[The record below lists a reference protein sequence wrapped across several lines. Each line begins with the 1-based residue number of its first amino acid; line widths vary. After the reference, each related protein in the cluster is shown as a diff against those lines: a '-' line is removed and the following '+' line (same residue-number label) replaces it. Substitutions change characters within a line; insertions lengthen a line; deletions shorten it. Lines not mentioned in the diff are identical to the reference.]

1 MERTIILRSVSCLS
15 GDIFRSHWGP
25 HPADVAFIAMSC
37 NLLSKNL
44 QEKKEQL
51 ISSFKCGMH
60 DVLLYRQVF
69 CVFYLLGDKRS
80 NKEKNSLIQYI
91 CHNLMGTVQNTHI
104 CCKESGNFVYNLK
117 GPHRFNAQLCWVTL
131 NCLMDNNYSKK
142 RRTVFSYCDYYPLGS
157 MIDTPSPGAIYVN
170 NSTL

>member
-25 HPADVAFIAMSC
+25 HPAEVAFIAMSC

-44 QEKKEQL
+44 QEEKNRKQL
-51 ISSFKCGMH
+51 ISSFKCGTH

-80 NKEKNSLIQYI
+80 NKENNSLI
-91 CHNLMGTVQNTHI
+91 
-104 CCKESGNFVYNLK
+104 
-117 GPHRFNAQLCWVTL
+117 
-131 NCLMDNNYSKK
+131 
-142 RRTVFSYCDYYPLGS
+142 
-157 MIDTPSPGAIYVN
+157 
-170 NSTL
+170 